1 MIEVIYKDEN
11 QEAKDRDGIFSVPKN
26 IRQIGLIKGN
36 CRIYME
42 DYVYTFLGRYAGAEE
57 SGGEEKSCMAVLTG
71 ETKWDSG
78 DVYVFIKGALA
89 AETEELSRE
98 HIEFTDQLWQKI
110 HQEMERYF
118 EGQEIVGWFFAERAL
133 TLKTSEIFQ
142 RAHLKNFGGG
152 DKVLLLMDPAERE
165 EVFFRYEN
173 SFLVKQ
179 SGYYLYYEKNPQMQ
193 AYMLEKNAGKEQR
206 QEEVPD
212 EAVKAFRKIIQ
223 KKKNNIEE
231 KETEELEERTSVFS
245 YAATACLVFAV
256 ALAGTKFYQHYQ
268 EIQALDSR
276 TEAVSAVMEAKQ
288 QGIGDDE
295 TADKKEAIKKEEKAN
310 GYQNDNTQKSDS
322 RKSAEQKKENLESD
336 GLKTENENEGLR
348 GEGKQ
353 NEKSGQESGV
363 EREKQEKHTE
373 SIYKQESDIRKA
385 GKRVREQ
392 QKGMESKSEETSG
405 NSGSYIIRPGDTLYQ
420 ISIQNY
426 GNMDAVEE
434 ICRLNGITADEI
446 IYPGQIIVLP

>member
-1 MIEVIYKDEN
+1 
-11 QEAKDRDGIFSVPKN
+11 
-26 IRQIGLIKGN
+26 
-36 CRIYME
+36 
-42 DYVYTFLGRYAGAEE
+42 
-57 SGGEEKSCMAVLTG
+57 
-71 ETKWDSG
+71 
-78 DVYVFIKGALA
+78 
-89 AETEELSRE
+89 
-98 HIEFTDQLWQKI
+98 
-110 HQEMERYF
+110 
-118 EGQEIVGWFFAERAL
+118 
-133 TLKTSEIFQ
+133 
-142 RAHLKNFGGG
+142 
-152 DKVLLLMDPAERE
+152 MDPAERE

-268 EIQALDSR
+268 EIQVQYSL

-295 TADKKEAIKKEEKAN
+295 TADKIEAIKKEETAN